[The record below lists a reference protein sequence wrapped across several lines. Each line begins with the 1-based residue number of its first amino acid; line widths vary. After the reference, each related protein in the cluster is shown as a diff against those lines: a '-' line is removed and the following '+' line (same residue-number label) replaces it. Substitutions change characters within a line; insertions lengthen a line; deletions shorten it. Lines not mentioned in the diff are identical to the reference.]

1 LKTANRAAI
10 PKPFAARAGE
20 DEIRGTTMNIVS
32 KTFAALGALAA
43 IGGAGM
49 AMPAQAA
56 DISTKDTYAAEEEYL
71 APASIWGPGWMI
83 RARGI
88 GVIPDEDS
96 SDWTVNGAS
105 TSGPDLSIDD
115 AVVPE
120 LDISYF
126 FTKNIAMELVLA
138 VTPHTIDSQGSI
150 ADEGEIG
157 DVWLLPPTLTLQ
169 YHFDMGKFKPY
180 VGAGV
185 NYTVFFDEDAGSNF
199 SGLDLDDNFGWALQA
214 GFDYHLQGNWFF
226 NVDVKK
232 LWLDTDASVTL
243 NPSTDVT
250 ADVDIDPWIVG
261 VGIGYKFGAPRE
273 PLASLK

>member
-1 LKTANRAAI
+1 
-10 PKPFAARAGE
+10 
-20 DEIRGTTMNIVS
+20 MNIVT
-32 KTFAALGALAA
+32 KTFAALGALATVA
-43 IGGAGM
+43 VVGA

-56 DISTKDTYAAEEEYL
+56 DISTKDTYAAEPEYY

-88 GVIPDEDS
+88 GVIPDEDG
-96 SDWTVNGAS
+96 TGALDNLDIS
-105 TSGPDLSIDD
+105 D

-138 VTPHTIDSQGSI
+138 VTPH
-150 ADEGEIG
+150 EIETSNGTDVG

-169 YHFDMGKFKPY
+169 YHFDMGQLKPY

-185 NYTVFFDEDAGSNF
+185 NYTVFFNEDAASGF
-199 SGLDLDDNFGWALQA
+199 SDLELDNSFGWALQA
-214 GFDYHLQGNWFF
+214 GFDYHLDGNWFF
-226 NVDVKK
+226 NADVKK
-232 LWLDTDASVTL
+232 LWLDTDASTRTPAV
-243 NPSTDVT
+243 DEE
-250 ADVDIDPWIVG
+250 VDIDPWIVG
-261 VGIGYKFGAPRE
+261 VGIGYKFGAPAA

>member
-1 LKTANRAAI
+1 MKRAMLLTAAAGLI
-10 PKPFAARAGE
+10 WTGGPAADR
-20 DEIRGTTMNIVS
+20 
-32 KTFAALGALAA
+32 
-43 IGGAGM
+43 
-49 AMPAQAA
+49 AQAG
-56 DISTKDTYAAEEEYL
+56 DLSVKDDYV

-96 SDWTVNGAS
+96 SDWNI
-105 TSGPDLSIDD
+105 SGSPDLSIDD

-126 FTKNIAMELVLA
+126 FTKNIALELVLA
-138 VTPHTIDSQGSI
+138 VTPHTIDAEGSI
-150 ADEGEIG
+150 SGTGEIG

-185 NYTVFFDEDAGSNF
+185 NYTVFFNEDAGSSYSN
-199 SGLDLDDNFGWALQA
+199 LDLDNNFGWALQA
-214 GFDYHLQGNWFF
+214 GFDYHLKGNWFF

-243 NPSTDVT
+243 NPTTDVT

-261 VGIGYKFGAPRE
+261 VGFGYKFGAPAE
-273 PLASLK
+273 PLAPLK

>member
-1 LKTANRAAI
+1 MKRTGKAI
-10 PKPFAARAGE
+10 TLMA
-20 DEIRGTTMNIVS
+20 
-32 KTFAALGALAA
+32 ALAA
-43 IGGAGM
+43 IIGAG
-49 AMPAQAA
+49 
-56 DISTKDTYAAEEEYL
+56 AAEPARAGDLSLKDDYV

-83 RARGI
+83 RLRGI

-96 SDWTVNGAS
+96 SDWNIGGS
-105 TSGPDLSIDD
+105 PDLSIDD

-126 FTKNIAMELVLA
+126 FTKNIALELILA
-138 VTPHTIDSQGSI
+138 VTPHDIDAEGSI
-150 ADEGEIG
+150 ASTGEIG

-169 YHFDMGKFKPY
+169 YHFDMGAFKPY

-185 NYTVFFDEDAGSNF
+185 NYTVFFNEDSGSNF
-199 SGLDLDDNFGWALQA
+199 SNLDLDNEFGWVLQA

-232 LWLDTDASVTL
+232 LWLETDASVTL
-243 NPSTDVT
+243 NPNTSVT
-250 ADVDIDPWIVG
+250 ADVDIDPWIIG
-261 VGIGYKFGAPRE
+261 VGIGYKFGAPEE